1 MRFIWLSLM
10 LNIGLFT
17 RSGPPVGRG
26 HWRGRRTWP
35 GRAGSCP
42 ERGSERQ
49 ACARP
54 RRAGRPP
61 RPAAASAGLRRGFDL
76 GSSPRPAVPNLVGT
90 RDRRSQEN
98 LLPGDLGR
106 AEEAMLGLGSGRKC
120 RWRFA
125 RWGHS
130 PPAGSWQAADRY
142 QSAARDWGP
151 PISTIRH
158 HVANSSLH
166 PWVPSGTRKAGGRAQ
181 RRDGRRS
188 LWRPGSRLQA
198 SRWPRPPGHQLK
210 QRLTWPYNDDRKSN
224 CRWNT
229 SCRSRPSPHRLFPGP
244 GIRFGAPRCL
254 WFLSPHPGSSEIR
267 GRPFTFI

>member
-17 RSGPPVGRG
+17 RSGRPVGVWALKREADLA
-26 HWRGRRTWP
+26 RP

-42 ERGSERQ
+42 EPGSERQ

-106 AEEAMLGLGSGRKC
+106 AEEAMLGPQMPVKL
-120 RWRFA
+120 
-125 RWGHS
+125 
-130 PPAGSWQAADRY
+130 
-142 QSAARDWGP
+142 
-151 PISTIRH
+151 
-158 HVANSSLH
+158 
-166 PWVPSGTRKAGGRAQ
+166 
-181 RRDGRRS
+181 RS
-188 LWRPGSRLQA
+188 LGPLA
-198 SRWPRPPGHQLK
+198 SRWF
-210 QRLTWPYNDDRKSN
+210 LTGRGPVPV
-224 CRWNT
+224 C
-229 SCRSRPSPHRLFPGP
+229 GP
-244 GIRFGAPRCL
+244 GLGTPDLYHSTPRC
-254 WFLSPHPGSSEIR
+254 
-267 GRPFTFI
+267 